1 MEGPRPLRA
10 NELPSLL
17 RLLDRTFRP
26 KSPGNF
32 LDEYPRLLNEANL
45 RGLIVISEGGEIVS
59 HVGMVA
65 AQIMFEDVPLA
76 VTLVGAVATAEERRG
91 NGCATRC
98 LDFGLDQ
105 AARDGDDLAW
115 ISGNRTLYTAR
126 GAARAGR
133 EWTYRVAA
141 GGHPAAGLTVREI
154 SFADDPAAA
163 ALYEREPV
171 RFVRSRDDWVRA
183 AKNRFIMNS
192 KARFWGVF
200 RADRLCA
207 YLVLHEP
214 RADRPAALL
223 AEFAGDR
230 MDAARALPD
239 AASKTGIAVVLAHVG
254 DWDRAGREAFSA
266 IALPDAKLE
275 AGSGIF
281 LPLRMAACMEK
292 LRPRIAR
299 LCGEAIAGRELR
311 FSESGHGPGSR
322 SGADARLHILLGPD
336 EARIVGRAELAR
348 FLFGAPGSNPPAFEG
363 AASVIEKLQPAFP
376 LPTPW
381 YGLNFV

>member
-10 NELPSLL
+10 DELPSLV
-17 RLLDRTFRP
+17 RFLDRIFRS
-26 KSPGNF
+26 KSPRTF
-32 LDEYPRLLNEANL
+32 LDEYPALLSEANL
-45 RGLIVISEGGEIVS
+45 RGLIVISEGSEIVS
-59 HVGMVA
+59 HVGTIA
-65 AQIMFEDVPLA
+65 SQIVLEDVTLSA
-76 VTLVGAVATAEERRG
+76 ILVGGVATAEEHRG
-91 NGCATRC
+91 SGCATRC
-98 LDFGLDQ
+98 LDFGLGR
-105 AARDGDDLAW
+105 AARDGCDFAW
-115 ISGNRTLYTAR
+115 ISGGRGLYTAR
-126 GAARAGR
+126 GSAKAGR
-133 EWTYRVAA
+133 EWIYQVTAKA
-141 GGHPAAGLTVREI
+141 DPPDDLAVREI
-154 SFADDPAAA
+154 SFADDPAAP

-171 RFVRSRDDWVRA
+171 RFLRNREDWTRP
-183 AKNRFIMNS
+183 AKNHFVMNS

-230 MDAARALPD
+230 KDAARALPC
-239 AASKTGIAVVLAHVG
+239 AASRMGIAVVRLHVG

-266 IALPDAKLE
+266 IALPDGKLE
-275 AGSGIF
+275 TGQGTF

-299 LCGEAIAGRELR
+299 LCGEAVSGRELR
-311 FSESGHGPGSR
+311 FEESGDGPGSR
-322 SGADARLHILLGPD
+322 SGADARLHIRLGPD
-336 EARIVGRAELAR
+336 EARIVGRAAVAR
-348 FLFGAPGSNPPAFEG
+348 FLFGAPGSDPPAFEG